1 MSIRTCMYFKHKA
14 EQEQVKLF
22 VAVLRAKEA
31 GLSAEQIRQ
40 TTEYGMGN
48 VAVAEVVN
56 DNMSAEPKSEVAL
69 PSSSEREIPHTL
81 RPFISQG
88 WDLDTAFRIYDEWHA
103 DMSKITDKTSYVKS
117 LYERFVEERKKQYAD
132 ESAE

>member
-1 MSIRTCMYFKHKA
+1 MGTRINVYICDENEREIIK
-14 EQEQVKLF
+14 
-22 VAVLRAKEA
+22 VALVVYRAKKN
-31 GLSAEQIRQ
+31 GLPAEQIKQ
-40 TTEYGMGN
+40 
-48 VAVAEVVN
+48 AVESIIGGDEDVV
-56 DNMSAEPKSEVAL
+56 AEPKSEDTL

-88 WDLDTAFRIYDEWHA
+88 WDLDTAFRIYDEWHS

-117 LYERFVEERKKQYAD
+117 LSERFIEERKKQYAD

>member
-1 MSIRTCMYFKHKA
+1 MGTRINVYICDEVERGAIK
-14 EQEQVKLF
+14 
-22 VAVLRAKEA
+22 VALAVCRAKSN
-31 GLSAEQIRQ
+31 GLSAEQAHK
-40 TTEYGMGN
+40 
-48 VAVAEVVN
+48 VVSAVYNEQSSAEPCEP
-56 DNMSAEPKSEVAL
+56 AEPKSEDAL
-69 PSSSEREIPHTL
+69 PSNSEREIPATL

-117 LYERFVEERKKQYAD
+117 LYERFIEERKKQYAD

>member
-1 MSIRTCMYFKHKA
+1 MYFKDKV

-22 VAVLRAKEA
+22 LGVLRAKEA
-31 GLSAEQIRQ
+31 GLSVVQVRQ
-40 TTEYGMGN
+40 TTERAFGN
-48 VAVAEVVN
+48 VDVEKVV
-56 DNMSAEPKSEVAL
+56 DDDMSAEPKSEDAL
-69 PSSSEREIPHTL
+69 PSNSEREIPVTL

-117 LYERFVEERKKQYAD
+117 LYERFIEERKKQYAD